1 MRGDDQ
7 QQPNAYADELLPVRK
22 GPRHAAPKKSLLT
35 KLHLPSG
42 KKALALAAMPT
53 AVFVG
58 MGLTPKLA
66 MADGNP
72 DIPFA
77 PGPCVT
83 RSDEPDP
90 SASESESPKATPT
103 PSATPTDEP
112 DKGEQPGQGGGAT
125 PKPTESG
132 TATED
137 PAAGEKPDAAGEEP
151 AEKPADEPSP
161 TPTPT
166 KSKNPLDPL
175 GLGDALKDLFDPDK
189 GKDKAE
195 EKPEETASP
204 SPSPTADSPKPAD
217 KPKAPEKDAA
227 KDEAKDPAND
237 PAKDASDKAKEE
249 AGKTADAIREAAEK
263 AGKDVK
269 ELDDDVKGL
278 DPKKD
283 EDIPDGAKPRFP
295 CPEPDPEALAAAS
308 LEPGIPLLPADPWIL
323 ESSLLTLNG
332 LDYKGIVEV
341 KRADGSIKK
350 VLKFTASS
358 IDIKDLH
365 QLTVGPAGTTG
376 HVKSRPGST
385 STIRNGTVTMYT
397 EELKGNLF
405 GLIPITFNP
414 QTPPPLNVPFAFFT
428 KVKVTQA
435 GQFGGTLTV
444 PGLKNYLDGGRN

>member
-90 SASESESPKATPT
+90 SASESPKATPT

-112 DKGEQPGQGGGAT
+112 DKGEQPGEGGGAT

-137 PAAGEKPDAAGEEP
+137 PAAGEKPDPADEKP

-217 KPKAPEKDAA
+217 KPKAPEKDEE
-227 KDEAKDPAND
+227 KGEAKD
-237 PAKDASDKAKEE
+237 PAKDASDQAKEE
-249 AGKTADAIREAAEK
+249 ADKTADAIREAAEK

-308 LEPGIPLLPADPWIL
+308 LEPGIPLLPAEPWVL

-444 PGLKNYLDGGRN
+444 PGLQNYLDGGKN

>member
-1 MRGDDQ
+1 MRGDDGQ
-7 QQPNAYADELLPVRK
+7 RADARLGAGLPERR
-22 GPRHAAPKKSLLT
+22 GPRHAAPRKSLLT

-66 MADGNP
+66 LADDNG

-83 RSDEPDP
+83 RSDEP
-90 SASESESPKATPT
+90 SESESPKPT
-103 PSATPTDEP
+103 PSPSATEKDDVSGKDETASPKPSASGSASDP
-112 DKGEQPGQGGGAT
+112 DK
-125 PKPTESG
+125 
-132 TATED
+132 D
-137 PAAGEKPDAAGEEP
+137 PAADDAKPDPDKSASSAGEKPAEEP
-151 AEKPADEPSP
+151 SA

-175 GLGDALKDLFDPDK
+175 GLGDALKDLFDGPDDK
-189 GKDKAE
+189 GGAE
-195 EKPEETASP
+195 DSADPP
-204 SPSPTADSPKPAD
+204 PSPTTE
-217 KPKAPEKDAA
+217 APEPSAKPEDAA
-227 KDEAKDPAND
+227 KEQPKD
-237 PAKDASDKAKEE
+237 PAKDAADKAEE
-249 AGKTADAIREAAEK
+249 TADAIREAAGK
-263 AGKDVK
+263 AGRDVE
-269 ELDDDVKGL
+269 ELDEDAKGL

-295 CPEPDPEALAAAS
+295 CPEADPDALAAAE
-308 LEPGIPLLPADPWIL
+308 LEPGIPLLPSDPWTL
-323 ESSLLTLNG
+323 ESTLLTLNG
-332 LDYKGIVEV
+332 LDYHGIVEV
-341 KRADGSIKK
+341 KKADGSIKK

-385 STIRNGTVTMYT
+385 STIRNGEVTMYT

-405 GLIPITFNP
+405 GLIPITFSP

-428 KVKVTQA
+428 KVTVKQA

-444 PGLKNYLDGGRN
+444 PGLQNYLEGGRG

>member
-103 PSATPTDEP
+103 LSATPTDEP
-112 DKGEQPGQGGGAT
+112 DKGEQPGQNGGAT

-137 PAAGEKPDAAGEEP
+137 PAAGEKPDAAD
-151 AEKPADEPSP
+151 EKPADEPSP

-217 KPKAPEKDAA
+217 KPKAPEE
-227 KDEAKDPAND
+227 DEAKGEAKD
-237 PAKDASDKAKEE
+237 PAKDASDQAKEE
-249 AGKTADAIREAAEK
+249 ADGTADAIREAAEK

-308 LEPGIPLLPADPWIL
+308 LEPGIPLLPAEPWVL

-444 PGLKNYLDGGRN
+444 PGLQNYLDGGKN

>member
-1 MRGDDQ
+1 MRGDDGQ
-7 QQPNAYADELLPVRK
+7 RADARLGDGLPERR
-22 GPRHAAPKKSLLT
+22 GPRHAAPRKSLLT

-66 MADGNP
+66 LADDTG

-83 RSDEPDP
+83 RSDEP
-90 SASESESPKATPT
+90 SESESPKPT
-103 PSATPTDEP
+103 PSPSATEKD
-112 DKGEQPGQGGGAT
+112 DGSGKDGSAT
-125 PKPTESG
+125 PKPSASG
-132 TATED
+132 SASDPDKD
-137 PAAGEKPDAAGEEP
+137 PAAGDAKPDPDKSASSAGEKP
-151 AEKPADEPSP
+151 AEKPSA

-175 GLGDALKDLFDPDK
+175 GLGDALKDLFDGPDDDA
-189 GKDKAE
+189 KDEAE
-195 EKPEETASP
+195 ESADP
-204 SPSPTADSPKPAD
+204 SPSPTTEAPKPSAKPEDTAKEQPKDPVEGAAD
-217 KPKAPEKDAA
+217 KA
-227 KDEAKDPAND
+227 
-237 PAKDASDKAKEE
+237 EE
-249 AGKTADAIREAAEK
+249 TADAIREAAGK
-263 AGKDVK
+263 AGKDVE
-269 ELDDDVKGL
+269 ELDEDAKGL

-295 CPEPDPEALAAAS
+295 CPEADPEALAAAE
-308 LEPGIPLLPADPWIL
+308 LEPGIPLLPSDPWTL
-323 ESSLLTLNG
+323 ESTLLTLNG
-332 LDYKGIVEV
+332 LDYHGIVEV
-341 KRADGSIKK
+341 KKADGSIKK

-385 STIRNGTVTMYT
+385 STIRDGEVTMYT

-405 GLIPITFNP
+405 GLIPITFSP
-414 QTPPPLNVPFAFFT
+414 ETPPPLNVPFAFFT
-428 KVKVTQA
+428 KVKVKQA

-444 PGLKNYLDGGRN
+444 PGLENYLEGGQG

>member
-1 MRGDDQ
+1 MRGDEQ
-7 QQPNAYADELLPVRK
+7 QQPHAYADEVLPVRK

-35 KLHLPSG
+35 KLHMPSG
-42 KKALALAAMPT
+42 KKAFALAAMPT

-90 SASESESPKATPT
+90 SASESPKATPT

-112 DKGEQPGQGGGAT
+112 DKGEEPGQGGGDT

-137 PAAGEKPDAAGEEP
+137 PASGEKPDGGQKPDTAD
-151 AEKPADEPSP
+151 EKPAGKPAEEPSP

-195 EKPEETASP
+195 ETASP

-217 KPKAPEKDAA
+217 KPKAPEKD
-227 KDEAKDPAND
+227 EAKDPANV
-237 PAKDASDKAKEE
+237 PAKDASDQAKEE
-249 AGKTADAIREAAEK
+249 ADGTADAIREAAEK

-308 LEPGIPLLPADPWIL
+308 LEPGIPLLPAEPWVL

-435 GQFGGTLTV
+435 GQFGGTLKV
-444 PGLKNYLDGGRN
+444 PGLQNYLDGGRS

>member
-1 MRGDDQ
+1 MRGDEQ
-7 QQPNAYADELLPVRK
+7 QQPHGYADEVLPVRK
-22 GPRHAAPKKSLLT
+22 GPRHAAPRKSLLT
-35 KLHLPSG
+35 KLHMPSG
-42 KKALALAAMPT
+42 KKAFALAAMPT

-66 MADGNP
+66 LADGNP

-83 RSDEPDP
+83 RSDEP
-90 SASESESPKATPT
+90 SESGSESPKATPT
-103 PSATPTDEP
+103 PSATPTDKP
-112 DKGEQPGQGGGAT
+112 DQDKGEEPGQEGGAT

-137 PAAGEKPDAAGEEP
+137 PAADEKPDTAD
-151 AEKPADEPSP
+151 EKPADEPSP

-175 GLGDALKDLFDPDK
+175 GLGDALKDLFDPNK
-189 GKDKAE
+189 GKDKSE

-204 SPSPTADSPKPAD
+204 SPSPTADTPKPAD
-217 KPKAPEKDAA
+217 KPKAPDKDAA
-227 KDEAKDPAND
+227 KDAEKDPA
-237 PAKDASDKAKEE
+237 KEKAD
-249 AGKTADAIREAAEK
+249 KTADAIREAAEK

-308 LEPGIPLLPADPWIL
+308 LEPGIPLLPADPWVL
-323 ESSLLTLNG
+323 ESTLLTLNG

-428 KVKVTQA
+428 KVKVVQA
-435 GQFGGTLTV
+435 GQFGGSLRV
-444 PGLKNYLDGGRN
+444 PGLQNYLEGGRG

>member
-1 MRGDDQ
+1 MRGDEQ
-7 QQPNAYADELLPVRK
+7 RQPNAYADEVLPVRK

-42 KKALALAAMPT
+42 KKAFALAAMPT

-112 DKGEQPGQGGGAT
+112 DQGEGEEPGKGDGAT

-137 PAAGEKPDAAGEEP
+137 PAADEKPDTAD
-151 AEKPADEPSP
+151 EKPADEPSP

-195 EKPEETASP
+195 KPEEEPEKTASP
-204 SPSPTADSPKPAD
+204 TPSPTADSPKPAD
-217 KPKAPEKDAA
+217 QPKAPEKKAP
-227 KDEAKDPAND
+227 KEPSKGSAKDPAD
-237 PAKDASDKAKEE
+237 Q
-249 AGKTADAIREAAEK
+249 TADAIREAAEK

-278 DPKKD
+278 EPKKD

-341 KRADGSIKK
+341 KKSDGSIKK

-405 GLIPITFNP
+405 GLIPITFSP

-428 KVKVTQA
+428 KVKVVQA

-444 PGLKNYLDGGRN
+444 PGLKNYLEPGRS